1 MISYE
6 SLLQILAASLGI
18 IGAILVHHY
27 QVRQE
32 IKMRVAMERF
42 ERKAGVYRK
51 LMQTLYRLVDF
62 SMFFGEEMNWRTTRQ
77 LYGELVLVGSPDVIV
92 SFNNFVKEWDPR
104 KPGTDKLYFDVFYS
118 IHQDLYHEALPPGSI
133 KIINP
138 PKPVIDFLEQQS
150 KWTSQI
156 LAQGIRDWKELSEVD
171 ERSLSAKIGIPGDV
185 LTRLKAIAS
194 DEVRREEERK
204 KFFGEA

>member
-1 MISYE
+1 
-6 SLLQILAASLGI
+6 
-18 IGAILVHHY
+18 
-27 QVRQE
+27 
-32 IKMRVAMERF
+32 MERF
-42 ERKAGVYRK
+42 ERKTGVYRK
-51 LMQTLYRLVDF
+51 LMQAIYRLVDF
-62 SMFFGEEMNWRTTRQ
+62 SMFFGEEMNWRITRQ

-92 SFNNFVKEWDPR
+92 SFNNFAKEWDPR
-104 KPGTDKLYFDVFYS
+104 KPEMDRLYFDVFYS

-150 KWTSQI
+150 KWTAQI
-156 LAQGIRDWKELSEVD
+156 LAQGIKDWKELSKVD
-171 ERSLSAKIGIPGDV
+171 ERSLSTKIGIPGDI